1 MGLKNVPADKTL
13 TCGFVST
20 IAAPGQCGKGM
31 GTRTDLA
38 VRLLRHGAIYS
49 LDCSSGLSMARH
61 KRLALSTVGA
71 RVNR

>member
-1 MGLKNVPADKTL
+1 MGLKNVPSGKTL
-13 TCGFVST
+13 TCGFVPT
-20 IAAPGQCGKGM
+20 IAGPVSVGREWARAP
-31 GTRTDLA
+31 TWR
-38 VRLLRHGAIYS
+38 VRLLCHGAVYS

>member
-1 MGLKNVPADKTL
+1 MGLKNVPSDKTL
-13 TCGFVST
+13 TCGFVLT
-20 IAAPGQCGKGM
+20 IAEPGQSRKGM
-31 GTRTDLA
+31 GERNDLA
-38 VRLLRHGAIYS
+38 GPVVVPWAVYS